1 MFADMFSKK
10 IDINETLF
18 QLRFATKQLDKQ
30 AAKAEKQQKAEMN
43 KVKKALQEGPDRHEF
58 AQLYAE
64 SAIRKKNEAL
74 NYMRLSAKLDGVA
87 SRLKTAQAMKNMS
100 KDLTKVTQAM
110 GGALKSMNLEQLAKV
125 MDKFEGQFEDLD
137 VHASVMENSMGS
149 ATAST
154 APTDQVEALIKQVAD
169 ENGLEVQAQLEAA
182 RVGSTQLPNESEATS
197 STREDDLEK
206 RLRAIRN

>member
-1 MFADMFSKK
+1 MFSRK

-18 QLRFATKQLDKQ
+18 QLRLATKQLDKQ

-74 NYMRLSAKLDGVA
+74 NYMRLSAKLDGVS

-110 GGALKSMNLEQLAKV
+110 SGALKSMNLEQLAKV

-149 ATAST
+149 AMASS

-182 RVGSTQLPNESEATS
+182 RVGSTQLPSESEATS